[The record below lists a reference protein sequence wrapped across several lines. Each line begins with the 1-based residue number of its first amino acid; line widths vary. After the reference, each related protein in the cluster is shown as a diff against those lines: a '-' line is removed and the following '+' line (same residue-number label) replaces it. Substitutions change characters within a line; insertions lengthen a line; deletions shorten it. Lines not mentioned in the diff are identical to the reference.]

1 MVPAVSCR
9 AVPNGEVDYDFYQG
23 IKNEILEVA
32 RKENEKKPLDA
43 ITLSLHGSMR
53 IKKIGDANPT
63 PSTPSLRER
72 TNSVYSADRNFLRT
86 SAITI
91 P

>member
-1 MVPAVSCR
+1 MKRV
-9 AVPNGEVDYDFYQG
+9 
-23 IKNEILEVA
+23 LVA
-32 RKENEKKPLDA
+32 AMHHESN
-43 ITLSLHGSMR
+43 SF
-53 IKKIGDANPT
+53 N
-63 PSTPSLRER
+63 PSLRER

>member
-9 AVPNGEVDYDFYQG
+9 AVPIGEVDYDFYQG

-53 IKKIGDANPT
+53 IKKIGDAEGYLLED
-63 PSTPSLRER
+63 LRKLFP
-72 TNSVYSADRNFLRT
+72 D
-86 SAITI
+86 I
-91 P
+91 PIFASWTCTLP